1 MSKHADRAYGYLAI
15 DREKRQSGWLIPA
28 CRLAVCLAVLAAR
41 PLSAAFTIELSA
53 VPAQIPADGLSE
65 TTVTAEV
72 REDGSL
78 VSGGVTVQFET
89 TQGSLLDMAGQGRS
103 GTSLPVPVQ
112 GGRAKV
118 LLRSTT
124 FETTTL
130 VTAFLA
136 GQPNSRSDRIEI
148 AFGSQKTGG
157 PEYDNIIRVK
167 GDYIWYGPE
176 PTVQIMEII
185 GNGVVSYQG
194 VEVHANLIQIDL
206 QDYLLLA
213 KDYHHGVTL
222 ATSGPPYAEK
232 ELDDSATPPY
242 RGEALAMDL
251 RAQIGA
257 IFSAQLGETIY
268 FAGRGLARGEDR
280 PPSPGLFD
288 LFELDEVKIWIEAK
302 GAAIY
307 PYEKIRFDRAKFFL
321 NGTKVFSLPYYF
333 ESLGYSAQLGPA
345 ITQVVNYSTQDGL
358 IVDFPWYF
366 DVGDRHTNEF
376 RLTRGIRTGLFGRTT
391 GFQLAFNHH
400 SDLKGDK
407 GAWDFTVD
415 DILGGF
421 GVQYA
426 RQQRFG
432 PQTFSTLSLAWPR
445 HSDFYSNGTLYTP
458 VGPGNVS
465 VNLNVDYLN
474 GFTNLDS
481 GLSANS
487 NMVWQSNPVQMGSGL
502 SFTGSLGAGYSHS
515 VSDRDFWRQSA
526 AMSLTRRPWRIGQ
539 GGTLQPYMGVRL
551 SNTVNGNQEVAYTFN
566 TTWRDQI
573 SNSMSWSLGYTFDT
587 AWNSQFSVPD
597 RHVLTANWQL
607 YRQGMWTGYAYGN
620 YNLVDRSLSASALVD
635 YTFAKHWGLAGQTL
649 YQSSNAGSF
658 SESEVWFYRLIGAR
672 ELSLRYSIERS
683 RLFFEID
690 NHF

>member
-1 MSKHADRAYGYLAI
+1 MDRAYGLMAIGPLQRQTGRLWSTLGLAL
-15 DREKRQSGWLIPA
+15 WLAGLATRPA
-28 CRLAVCLAVLAAR
+28 T
-41 PLSAAFTIELSA
+41 AAFTIELRA
-53 VPAQIPADGLSE
+53 TPQQIPADGLSE

-78 VSGGVTVQFET
+78 VSSGVTVQFET
-89 TQGSLLDMAGQGRS
+89 TQGSFFDLSGEGRS
-103 GTSLPVPVQ
+103 GTQIPVPVQ

-130 VTAFLA
+130 VTAFLV
-136 GQPNSRSDRIEI
+136 GQQNSRSDRIEI
-148 AFGSQKTGG
+148 VFGSQAG
-157 PEYDNIIRVK
+157 PTQTYDNIIRVK

-176 PTVQIMEII
+176 PAVQIMEII
-185 GNGVVSYQG
+185 GNAVVSYQG
-194 VEVHANLIQIDL
+194 VEIRANLIQLDL
-206 QDYLLLA
+206 QEYLLLA
-213 KDYHHGVTL
+213 KDYHHGVVI
-222 ATSGPPYAEK
+222 ATAPPPYDEAE
-232 ELDDSATPPY
+232 LNNSAKPPY

-251 RAQIGA
+251 RSQAGA

-268 FAGRGLARGEDR
+268 FAGRALTRGQDR

-288 LFELDEVKIWIEAK
+288 LFELDGVKIWIEAK

-333 ESLGYSAQLGPA
+333 ESLGYNAQLGPA
-345 ITQVVNYSTQDGL
+345 ITQVINYSTQDGL

-366 DVGDRHTNEF
+366 NVGDRHTNEF

-391 GFQLAFNHH
+391 GFQLSYNHH
-400 SDLKGDK
+400 ADLPGDR
-407 GAWDFTVD
+407 GDWDFTID
-415 DILGGF
+415 DMLGGF
-421 GVQYA
+421 GLQYA
-426 RQQRFG
+426 RQERFG
-432 PQTFSTLSLAWPR
+432 PSTFSTVSLAWPR
-445 HSDFYSNGTLYTP
+445 HSDFYSNATLYAP
-458 VGPGNVS
+458 AGPGNIS

-474 GFTNLDS
+474 GTFGAPS
-481 GLSANS
+481 GLTTNS
-487 NMVWQSNPVQMGSGL
+487 NLVWQSNPVEMGGEL

-515 VSDRDFWRQSA
+515 VTERNYWRQSA
-526 AMSLTRRPWRIGQ
+526 SMSLTRRPWRFGQ
-539 GGTLQPYMGVRL
+539 GSTLQPYMGVRF

-566 TTWRDQI
+566 TTWRQQI
-573 SNSMSWSLGYTFDT
+573 TNNMSWSLGYTFDT
-587 AWNSQFSVPD
+587 AWNSQFTVPD

-607 YRQGMWTGYAYGN
+607 YTQGMWSGYAYGN
-620 YNLVDRSLSASALVD
+620 YNLVDSSLSASALLD
-635 YTFAKHWGLAGQTL
+635 YTFAKHWGFAGQTL

-658 SESEVWFYRLIGAR
+658 SESEVWFYRILGAR

>member
-1 MSKHADRAYGYLAI
+1 MAI
-15 DREKRQSGWLIPA
+15 APGNRQSGWLIPA
-28 CRLAVCLAVLAAR
+28 LRLAVWLAVLAVR
-41 PLSAAFTIELSA
+41 PVTAAFTIELQA

-78 VSGGVTVQFET
+78 VASGVTVNFET
-89 TQGSLLDMAGQGRS
+89 TQGSFFDLAGEGRS
-103 GTSLPVPVQ
+103 GTNLQVPVQ

-118 LLRSTT
+118 TLRSTT

-130 VTAFLA
+130 VTAFLV
-136 GQPNSRSDRIEI
+136 GQQNSRSDRLEI
-148 AFGSQKTGG
+148 VFGSQTG
-157 PEYDNIIRVK
+157 PSQTYDNIIRVK

-176 PTVQIMEII
+176 PAVQIMEII
-185 GNGVVSYQG
+185 GNAVVTYQG
-194 VEVHANLIQIDL
+194 IEVRANLIQLDL

-213 KDYHHGVTL
+213 KDYHHGVVL
-222 ATSGPPYAEK
+222 ANSSPPYDEAQ
-232 ELDDSATPPY
+232 LDDSSKPPY

-251 RAQIGA
+251 RSQTGA

-268 FAGRGLARGEDR
+268 FSGRSLERGEDR
-280 PPSPGLFD
+280 APSPGLFD

-302 GAAIY
+302 SAAIY

-333 ESLGYSAQLGPA
+333 ESLGYSSQLGPA

-366 DVGDRHTNEF
+366 NVGDRHTNEL

-391 GFQLAFNHH
+391 GFQLSYNHH
-400 SDLKGDK
+400 ADLPGDR
-407 GAWDFTVD
+407 GEWDFTID
-415 DILGGF
+415 DLLGGF

-426 RQQRFG
+426 RQERFG
-432 PQTFSTLSLAWPR
+432 PQTFSTFSLAWPR
-445 HSDFYSNGTLYTP
+445 HSDVYSNATLYAP
-458 VGPGNVS
+458 AGPGNLS

-474 GFTNLDS
+474 GFQGVDS
-481 GLSANS
+481 GLTANS
-487 NMVWQSNPVQMGSGL
+487 NVVWQSSPVELGGEL
-502 SFTGSLGAGYSHS
+502 SLTGSLGAGYSHS
-515 VSDRDFWRQSA
+515 VSERNFWRQSG
-526 AMSLTRRPWRIGQ
+526 AMSLTRRPWRLGQ
-539 GGTLQPYMGVRL
+539 TGTIQPYMGVRF

-566 TTWRDQI
+566 TTWRQQV

-587 AWNSQFSVPD
+587 AWNSQFKVPD

-607 YRQGMWTGYAYGN
+607 YSQGMWSGYAYGN
-620 YNLVDRSLSASALVD
+620 YNLVDNSLSASALLD
-635 YTFAKHWGLAGQTL
+635 YTFAKHWGVAGQSL

-658 SESEVWFYRLIGAR
+658 SESEVWFYRILGAR